1 MSDRHAIS
9 VLHKFGAMRLAE
21 LVARMKLN
29 KKELQKD
36 KLLMHRLM
44 AMIQRVANYD
54 DKANGKIFTLKP
66 GLKP

>member
-1 MSDRHAIS
+1 
-9 VLHKFGAMRLAE
+9 MRLAE